1 MLTSAGVATMP
12 SGFWLLLA
20 FIAVVA
26 IYVIAKVVYY
36 ARKSEQQWQ
45 QVDKSRLREWND
57 DEWPDS

>member
-1 MLTSAGVATMP
+1 
-12 SGFWLLLA
+12 
-20 FIAVVA
+20 VVA